1 MMDDTG
7 RYRELPSWRKA
18 FKQIWKKA
26 AKTPITMPQNEK
38 YRPNSRKWVCTCP
51 HFSTSRFLVCKH
63 LVQSVHP
70 VPAIFFL
77 EVKRNRNSPFWEHTQ
92 LVPLD
97 EPEIDG
103 TKNDS
108 MSAKSQGDSE
118 DPDESESG
126 GDGDSGDESDNE
138 IIDLEQEMV
147 GSKTFAERMT
157 EHIWG

>member
-1 MMDDTG
+1 
-7 RYRELPSWRKA
+7 
-18 FKQIWKKA
+18 
-26 AKTPITMPQNEK
+26 
-38 YRPNSRKWVCTCP
+38 
-51 HFSTSRFLVCKH
+51 
-63 LVQSVHP
+63 
-70 VPAIFFL
+70 
-77 EVKRNRNSPFWEHTQ
+77 
-92 LVPLD
+92 VPLD

-118 DPDESESG
+118 DPDESEPG

-157 EHIWG
+157 EHIQGLREFADGLEYQLQFNDSRMLDCLEREGRAFFRFSQSCLNQERHMNSTRGPRPATWEREMASVMFYRTRPAN